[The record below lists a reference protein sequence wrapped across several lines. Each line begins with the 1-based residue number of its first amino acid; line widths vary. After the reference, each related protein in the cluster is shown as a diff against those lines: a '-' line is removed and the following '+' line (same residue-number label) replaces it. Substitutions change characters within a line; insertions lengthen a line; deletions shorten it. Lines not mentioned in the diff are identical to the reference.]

1 MTFRIHRV
9 SDRDAKPCKNAYL
22 AEEEREACVG
32 RIRDENGKIILQRKI
47 MKAPYWE
54 IKIESLED
62 LIRLQKEVK
71 NELIV
76 DVEKGKIVIYD
87 GYIE

>member
-1 MTFRIHRV
+1 MTFRIYRV
-9 SDRDAKPCKNAYL
+9 SDRDAKPCKD
-22 AEEEREACVG
+22 G
-32 RIRDENGKIILQRKI
+32 
-47 MKAPYWE
+47 E

-62 LIRLQKEVK
+62 LIQLQNEVK
-71 NELIV
+71 NEFIV